1 VLFTLGALRFSPF
14 PKAEFGAP
22 IFKSHDCVRGI
33 LQTLPT
39 DDNMIESV
47 SGFAGGRLITDRQVR
62 WLFSLIKVEENLECA
77 ASKAGMDAKTA
88 RKYRRLGRLRSE
100 LESGERWRTRPDPFA
115 EVWEAVRGLLE
126 NSPGLEA
133 KTVFEHLQRVYPGRF
148 QEGQLRTLQRK
159 VKQWRATEGPSREV
173 FCVQQ
178 HHPGRLAAS
187 VFCPLSN

>member
-1 VLFTLGALRFSPF
+1 
-14 PKAEFGAP
+14 
-22 IFKSHDCVRGI
+22 
-33 LQTLPT
+33 
-39 DDNMIESV
+39 MIESV